1 MFKDVIG
8 SNKTWATEND
18 KLMRIQND
26 NCKFECPKCGHE
38 SEVTNLCRPQS
49 RIGKIMGEI
58 DYKGHSEAV
67 YMICK
72 THKVFHKWDVK

>member
-1 MFKDVIG
+1 M
-8 SNKTWATEND
+8 S
-18 KLMRIQND
+18 
-26 NCKFECPKCGHE
+26 CKFECPKCGHE

-72 THKVFHKWDVK
+72 THKVFHK